1 MKSLIWIGF
10 LSFICIPICFAQG
23 PKTVSLFDGKTFQ
36 GWEGDTLHTWRIEK
50 GMLVGGSLT
59 NTVPHND
66 FLCTQKIYSNFIL
79 KLKIKLTGDQGFINS
94 GVQFRS
100 KRLSNPAY
108 EMIGYQADFGKD
120 YWASL
125 YDESRRNKTLVKPN
139 DQEVLTWIKFNDWND
154 YEIKAIDHRIRL
166 YINGHMSVDYAEMD
180 ASIPQS
186 GLIGIQIH
194 GGGKAQVAVKDISIQ
209 ELP

>member
-66 FLCTQKIYSNFIL
+66 FLCTQKVYSNFIL
-79 KLKIKLTGDQGFINS
+79 KLKIKLTGDQDFINS

-154 YEIKAIDHRIRL
+154 YEIKAIDNRIRL
-166 YINGHMSVDYAEMD
+166 YINGHMSVDYTEMD